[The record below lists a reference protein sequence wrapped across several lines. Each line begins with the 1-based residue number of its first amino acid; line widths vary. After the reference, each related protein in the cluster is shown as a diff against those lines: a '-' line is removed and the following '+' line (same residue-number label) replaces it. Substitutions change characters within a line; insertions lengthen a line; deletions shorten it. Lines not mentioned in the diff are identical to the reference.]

1 MEFQAV
7 FHKRKQFFR
16 TTMNALALDWPLVI
30 GRVPNATREIPARL
44 NTTVR
49 AVENWLQGRAKPNGD
64 NVVALMASF
73 DEVADAILEASG
85 RNDTGKLTQTQRRK
99 LLEILGEE

>member
-1 MEFQAV
+1 MFP
-7 FHKRKQFFR
+7 KPKQFFR
-16 TTMNALALDWPLVI
+16 TTMTALAVDWPLVI

-64 NVVALMASF
+64 NVVHLMAHF
-73 DEVADAILEASG
+73 DEVADALLEASNRKHG
-85 RNDTGKLTQTQRRK
+85 GLTFEQKRK
-99 LLEILGEE
+99 LLEAIGEN